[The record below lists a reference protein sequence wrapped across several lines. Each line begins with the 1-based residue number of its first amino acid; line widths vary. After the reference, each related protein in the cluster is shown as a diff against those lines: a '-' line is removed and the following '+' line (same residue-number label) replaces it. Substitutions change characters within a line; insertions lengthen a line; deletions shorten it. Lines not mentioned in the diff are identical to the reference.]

1 MVADERAMAAIYDRH
16 HRGLL
21 SFCRHMLG
29 SREEAEEAVRETFQL
44 ARPALERSEEPVEV
58 RPWLYAIAR
67 NRCIAMLRAGA
78 APPHE
83 EALHDLARLPV
94 DERAA
99 LLLAEDGEL
108 NPDEIA
114 RVLGVPDDRAEA
126 MVVRARDSLI
136 APRRPLTDACSA
148 VRVELARPGEGPM
161 PRSHVRRHLR
171 DCPRCR
177 GYRES
182 VRRQHAALT
191 APVVPSAGLRA
202 AAVGADAPGERR
214 PRHVPLPSP
223 RLALVAGLAV
233 VAVLAVVAGV
243 TALSSGTSTPPAKP
257 PAASA
262 NAQKPKPKPAAVA
275 AAPAA
280 ADAKPKA
287 THRRRHRRHHHKAKA
302 SDTSVASAA
311 PAPQPAPA
319 PPPPVVTQK
328 PKKLKTRKQSAPKQQ
343 RPVQQTPKVTQQPD
357 VTKQP
362 KVQKTPQPVPPSN
375 TAGGTAAPPPESG
388 GHQGGGRS
396 VDD

>member
-108 NPDEIA
+108 TPDEIA

-262 NAQKPKPKPAAVA
+262 NAQKPKP
-275 AAPAA
+275 
-280 ADAKPKA
+280 
-287 THRRRHRRHHHKAKA
+287 
-302 SDTSVASAA
+302 SSSAA
-311 PAPQPAPA
+311 TAIMKNVFGAI
-319 PPPPVVTQK
+319 PPVV
-328 PKKLKTRKQSAPKQQ
+328 SGFFSGS
-343 RPVQQTPKVTQQPD
+343 VTP
-357 VTKQP
+357 
-362 KVQKTPQPVPPSN
+362 
-375 TAGGTAAPPPESG
+375 
-388 GHQGGGRS
+388 
-396 VDD
+396 